1 MEISGA
7 SVHVSNTTDFYPGT
21 NDRVIYITGSESEV
35 SLAQS
40 LVWEMIGQQTF
51 DSDGSLGLGWEPAKA
66 KDSPGEYD
74 NVEVSGKVSIPV
86 FLCGVILGRGGAT
99 IKAIAEESSVS
110 LVMDGKEMGSEVTQ
124 ERVLTIVGTA
134 AGCMNCTSLVLAKL
148 LEASPSAHFE
158 YFQKGTTYPR
168 SMLSS
173 FGAVDNNHHYSHGKG
188 SPTHHQGSG
197 DSDSLGHGGKGM
209 VRKVRKESGHFRG
222 GGGGSMNSNSSHIK
236 AAVSGAET
244 LSANTVIEL
253 GVADHLVGAI
263 LGMQGQGIGEIIALS
278 GAKVTVSKR
287 GEYLEG
293 TTNRLVTITGS
304 PAAAQTA
311 HTLVMHKLKAARV
324 SD

>member
-7 SVHVSNTTDFYPGT
+7 SVHVSNSMDFYPGT
-21 NDRVIYITGSESEV
+21 NDRVIYITGTESEV

-74 NVEVSGKVSIPV
+74 NVEVSGKISIPV
-86 FLCGVILGRGGAT
+86 VLCGVILGRGGAT

-148 LEASPSAHFE
+148 LEASPSSRFE
-158 YFQKGTTYPR
+158 YYQKGTTYPR

-173 FGAVDNNHHYSHGKG
+173 FGLVDN
-188 SPTHHQGSG
+188 THHHAKGSG
-197 DSDSLGHGGKGM
+197 DSDSIGHSGRAM

-222 GGGGSMNSNSSHIK
+222 GGGGSMNSSSSHIK

-244 LSANTVIEL
+244 LSASTVIEL

-263 LGMQGQGIGEIIALS
+263 LGMQGQGINEIISLS

-287 GEYLEG
+287 GEYVEG
-293 TTNRLVTITGS
+293 TNNRLVTITGS

-311 HTLVMHKLKAARV
+311 HTLVMQKLKAARV